1 MSAMRVALDFPQR
14 YYPRSFLKLLLFAFG
29 AVVLPLIVA
38 FVNAAVY
45 VDRLADQSQSAVAQA
60 AQAGRASRQLME
72 QVTALE
78 RVVRQYLVLG
88 DGGLIDDYRQL
99 RAGFKST
106 TSELSLLPLDEVQL
120 QELNRTIDKEEELYD
135 MLIRTPLRP
144 RESAALI
151 QGYVSLSDLA
161 RGVLEVS
168 NKLIDRE
175 LERMRETGAHAQRI
189 LWWQLIATIPVGV
202 LIAIGVTFLIARPI
216 QQLDQAIRRLGAGQ
230 FAGDITVKGPEDLE
244 YLGKRLDWLRQ
255 RLGELE
261 QQQRLFLRH
270 VSHELK
276 TPLTS
281 LREGSELLADG
292 ATGQLTEQQREI
304 AWILR
309 QKSVQ
314 LQGMI
319 EELLDYQRAQESV
332 ARLEFAPVR
341 LDAVVRRVVEDHRL
355 AAGRRG
361 IRAQL
366 HLEPIMLRGDG
377 EKLRVVVDNLV
388 SNAVKYSP
396 DGGTITLALRRE
408 HEDVVLDVSDTGP
421 GIPAEDHGRIFDW
434 FFRGEHGHHGRVQG
448 SGLGLAIA
456 KEFVAAHSGRIEVV
470 NDEGAGGHFRVSL
483 PTT

>member
-1 MSAMRVALDFPQR
+1 M
-14 YYPRSFLKLLLFAFG
+14 
-29 AVVLPLIVA
+29 
-38 FVNAAVY
+38 
-45 VDRLADQSQSAVAQA
+45 
-60 AQAGRASRQLME
+60 
-72 QVTALE
+72 
-78 RVVRQYLVLG
+78 
-88 DGGLIDDYRQL
+88 
-99 RAGFKST
+99 
-106 TSELSLLPLDEVQL
+106 
-120 QELNRTIDKEEELYD
+120 
-135 MLIRTPLRP
+135 
-144 RESAALI
+144 
-151 QGYVSLSDLA
+151 SLSDLA

-304 AWILR
+304 ARILR
-309 QKSVQ
+309 QKSMQ

>member
-1 MSAMRVALDFPQR
+1 MTRMKVALDFPQR
-14 YYPRSFLKLLLFAFG
+14 YYPKSFLKLLLIAFG

-120 QELNRTIDKEEELYD
+120 EALNRTIDREQDLYD
-135 MLIRTPLRP
+135 MLARTPLRP

-151 QGYVSLSDLA
+151 EGYVALSELA
-161 RGVLEVS
+161 RGVVDVS

-189 LWWQLIATIPVGV
+189 LWWQLLATIPIGV

-230 FAGDITVKGPEDLE
+230 FAGDIQVAGPEDLE

-255 RLGELE
+255 RLAELE

-281 LREGSELLADG
+281 LREGSELLVDG
-292 ATGQLTEQQREI
+292 ATGKLTAQQREI
-304 AWILR
+304 AGILR
-309 QKSVQ
+309 QKSMQ

-332 ARLEFAPVR
+332 GRLEFAPVQ
-341 LDAVVRRVVEDHRL
+341 LDAVAKRVVDDHRL
-355 AAGRRG
+355 AAAARG
-361 IRAQL
+361 ISANLR
-366 HLEPIMLRGDG
+366 LEPVTLRGDG

-396 DGGTITLALRRE
+396 DGGTISLSLRRE
-408 HEDVVLDVSDTGP
+408 HENVVLDVSDTGP

-470 NDEGAGGHFRVSL
+470 SDGNAGGHFRVSL
-483 PTT
+483 PAT